1 MDVYEG
7 ISGTDDFCGE
17 TWLSLTY
24 AAYGMRGFLILVIK
38 PYIIRVFVMDEGVV
52 TCAVLL

>member
-1 MDVYEG
+1 MKVSPELM
-7 ISGTDDFCGE
+7 IFCGE